1 MELVTRFPPSEV
13 VNLPV
18 WQNILLRP
26 LSQDVRHCVETDII
40 GLAQKVLTDWQNGG
54 HKLGQLDN
62 MVRTT
67 SAMGC
72 SRGVNRRLM
81 SNFCSRKRLCK
92 DKTSAFCFFN
102 Y

>member
-18 WQNILLRP
+18 WQNVLLRP
-26 LSQDVRHCVETDII
+26 LSQDARHRVETDILGI
-40 GLAQKVLTDWQNGG
+40 AQKVLTDWQNGG

-67 SAMGC
+67 SDTVVV
-72 SRGVNRRLM
+72 GV
-81 SNFCSRKRLCK
+81 
-92 DKTSAFCFFN
+92 
-102 Y
+102 